1 MEKMVDMMQ
10 PWMEAMN
17 PTRPMVAMMRQGL
30 ESMDVAGARWEEG
43 VRQMLDFWSVARRDA
58 VKVIGVTLDTV
69 ATEAPAYV
77 GRLADVMTEATKSPK
92 SAA

>member
-1 MEKMVDMMQ
+1 MEKMVDMMH

-17 PTRPMVAMMRQGL
+17 PTRPMVAMMRHGL
-30 ESMDVAGARWEEG
+30 ESMEVAGARWEDG
-43 VRQMLDFWSVARRDA
+43 LRQMLDFWSVARKDT
-58 VKVIGVTLDTV
+58 VKVMGVTLDTM

-77 GRLADVMTEATKSPK
+77 GRLADVMAEATKSPK